1 MSINPANTEA
11 PFLQTSNYFIENYEQ
26 FRVDFQGLYQNIANM
41 MNIREIAIYDLVENL
56 TGQQWFVSGDP
67 QNTRQ
72 TFRNVYEIG
81 AIAAGATSTT
91 AHGLGTITAFTK
103 IMGTAI
109 TAVPDFRPIPFS
121 SATAVNQQIEI
132 RVDATNIIIVNGA
145 GAPNITSALVILEYL
160 KN

>member
-81 AIAAGATSTT
+81 AIAAGATATKVHNLAVST
-91 AHGLGTITAFTK
+91 FTK
-103 IMGTAI
+103 ISGTAI